1 MNHRLR
7 SYKVAFHTIHRS
19 LHYTLHMMPEFHTPK
34 KQRRGL
40 LTFLITIGLF
50 FASVNLSV
58 AQKAE
63 ITVAAAAD
71 LRYAM
76 DSLVSVF
83 KTEQPGVRVT
93 VIYGSS
99 GKFFQQ
105 ISHNAPFDVF
115 FSADI
120 DFPKQLEKK
129 GLTASPIHTYAVG
142 RLVLWSTKIKPKDLK
157 SLQDRSVRKIAIA
170 NPQLAPY
177 GKRAEEVLRHYKLYD
192 QVKNKLVQ
200 GENIAQT
207 AQFVSTGAAD
217 IGLIA
222 LSLALS
228 PPLKSQGAFYL
239 IPSTAHTPLQQA
251 HVVLKRALHNK
262 SAFAFLTF
270 METNK
275 AKKIMEAFG
284 FSIPK

>member
-1 MNHRLR
+1 M
-7 SYKVAFHTIHRS
+7 S
-19 LHYTLHMMPEFHTPK
+19 
-34 KQRRGL
+34 GL
-40 LTFLITIGLF
+40 FSQKNQQKLFSGFLISLVFF
-50 FASVNLSV
+50 FASMSV
-58 AQKAE
+58 TWAQKPE

-83 KTEQPGVRVT
+83 KTQQPGIRIT

-120 DFPKQLEKK
+120 DFPRQLEKK

-142 RLVLWSTKIKPKDLK
+142 RLVLWSTKIKPTSMK
-157 SLQDRSVRKIAIA
+157 SLEDKAIRKIAIA

-177 GKRAEEVLRHYKLYD
+177 GKRAEEALQYYKLYNTL
-192 QVKNKLVQ
+192 KSKFVQ

-228 PPLKSQGAFYL
+228 PPLKSQGSYYL
-239 IPSTAHTPLQQA
+239 IPSTSHTPLQQA
-251 HVVLKRALHNK
+251 HVLLKRAEHNK
-262 SAFAFLTF
+262 SASTFLAF
-270 METNK
+270 METAK
-275 AKKIMEAFG
+275 AKKVMEAFG
-284 FSIPK
+284 FSIPR

>member
-1 MNHRLR
+1 MKEKFYHPSLPNVRMAWLFLLIVGGGFINH
-7 SYKVAFHTIHRS
+7 T
-19 LHYTLHMMPEFHTPK
+19 
-34 KQRRGL
+34 
-40 LTFLITIGLF
+40 
-50 FASVNLSV
+50 V
-58 AQKAE
+58 AQSKT

-83 KTEQPGVRVT
+83 RTQQPGIRVS

-105 ISHNAPFDVF
+105 ISHNAPFDLF

-120 DFPKQLEKK
+120 DYPRQLEKK

-142 RLVLWSTKIKPKDLK
+142 RLVLWSTKIKPKNIK
-157 SLQDRSVRKIAIA
+157 SLLDGKVRKVAMA

-177 GKRAEEVLRHYKLYD
+177 GKKAEEVLRYYQIYD
-192 QVKNKLVQ
+192 QVKPKLVK

-217 IGLIA
+217 MGLIA

-228 PPLKSQGAFYL
+228 PPLKTQGSYYL

-251 HVVLKRALHNK
+251 HVVLKRARQNE
-262 SAFAFLTF
+262 SAYAFLSF
-270 METNK
+270 METAR
-275 AKKIMEAFG
+275 AKKVMEAFG
-284 FSIPK
+284 FSIPR

>member
-1 MNHRLR
+1 M
-7 SYKVAFHTIHRS
+7 KEIFFHRS
-19 LHYTLHMMPEFHTPK
+19 LPGL
-34 KQRRGL
+34 RRAWLFLLLVAGGL
-40 LTFLITIGLF
+40 VNQS
-50 FASVNLSV
+50 FAQSGT
-58 AQKAE
+58 

-83 KTEQPGVRVT
+83 RTQQPGIKVS

-105 ISHNAPFDVF
+105 ISHQAPFDLF

-120 DFPKQLEKK
+120 DFPRQLEKK

-142 RLVLWSTKIKPKDLK
+142 RLVLWSTRMKPKDLK
-157 SLQDRSVRKIAIA
+157 SLLDGKVRKVAIA

-177 GKRAEEVLRHYKLYD
+177 GKKAEEVLRHYRIYD
-192 QVKNKLVQ
+192 QVKPKLVQ

-207 AQFVSTGAAD
+207 AQFVSAGAAD
-217 IGLIA
+217 MGLIA

-228 PPLKSQGAFYL
+228 PPLKTQGSYYL

-251 HVVLKRALHNK
+251 HVVLKRARNNQ
-262 SAFAFLTF
+262 SAYAFLSF
-270 METNK
+270 METAR
-275 AKKIMEAFG
+275 AKKVMEAFG
-284 FSIPK
+284 FSIPR